1 MRLWKKAK
9 SAAAPL
15 GCAVMLAGLIAYP
28 SGSVEAAKRGVEMSL
43 ELIIPSL
50 FPFFVLSSAAIELGL
65 AGILGKA
72 AAPLMRRLFKL
83 DGACALPFL
92 LGFIG
97 GYPVGARAAISMYGR
112 GEISKG
118 DAERL
123 LAFCNNSGPAFILG
137 VVGAGVFRDSGAGLL
152 LYLVHFISSVL
163 VGLLFRGVRPGGV
176 LKAPEEAKDAASE
189 NKSFGKVLTSCVS
202 GAFSSVLKIC
212 GFVIF
217 FSVVIKLL
225 VISGLIP
232 AAARG
237 VAFALRPLG
246 VKAASAEELISGMIE
261 MTSGVSALRAAAGS
275 LGKNAVMAAFMLGW
289 AGLSVHFQVLSFL
302 SETGL
307 SSNTYILGKLLHGVV
322 SALLAALVFSFY
334 KPSSD
339 VALVI
344 AGEVSALSAV
354 RAPRAAFLSLTGALP
369 LAPLFAAAA
378 IKRSREAR
386 RLLKK
391 RGR

>member
-1 MRLWKKAK
+1 MRLWKTAK
-9 SAAAPL
+9 NAAVPL

-28 SGSVEAAKRGVEMSL
+28 SGSVEAAKRGLDICL

-50 FPFFVLSSAAIELGL
+50 FPFFVLSSMAIELGL

-72 AAPLMRRLFKL
+72 AAPLMRRLFRL
-83 DGACALPFL
+83 DGTCALPFL

-112 GEISKG
+112 GELSKG

-137 VVGAGVFRDSGAGLL
+137 VVGAGVFRDSEAGLL
-152 LYLVHFISSVL
+152 LYLVHFISSVI
-163 VGLLFRGVRPGGV
+163 VGLLFRGCRPGCV
-176 LKAPEEAKDAASE
+176 PAASEKAKDAPAE
-189 NKSFGKVLTSCVS
+189 KKRFGKVVTSGVS
-202 GAFSSVLKIC
+202 GAFSSVLGIC
-212 GFVIF
+212 GFDVI

-232 AAARG
+232 AAAGG
-237 VAFALRPLG
+237 VAFVLGPLG
-246 VKAASAEELISGMIE
+246 VKAATAEELISGMIE
-261 MTSGVSALRAAAGS
+261 MTSGVSALRGAAGS

-302 SETGL
+302 AETGL
-307 SSNTYILGKLLHGVV
+307 SSKTYILGKLLHGVV

-334 KPSSD
+334 SPSAD

-344 AGEVSALSAV
+344 ADEIGALSAV
-354 RAPRAAFLSLTGALP
+354 RAPRAALLSLTGALP

-378 IKRSREAR
+378 IKRAREAR
-386 RLLKK
+386 RLLK
-391 RGR
+391 